1 MSDAAGSAGAPEG
14 DATKPAAARP
24 AGRHFRPARVAM
36 ERGAAERQGR
46 IAQAAFL
53 ALGDRDAALAF
64 LNTHDDAL
72 GQRPI
77 DAAVSGADGLAAAER
92 LLGDRTQAQDDAPV
106 SRTPPVT

>member
-1 MSDAAGSAGAPEG
+1 MSDPVDTGA
-14 DATKPAAARP
+14 DAQPAARKP

-36 ERGAAERQGR
+36 DRAAAERQGR

-53 ALGDRDAALAF
+53 TLGNRDAAIAF

-77 DAAVSGADGLAAAER
+77 DAAVASTDGLAAAER
-92 LLGDRTQAQDDAPV
+92 LLADRASGEKPTNL
-106 SRTPPVT
+106 TLPPAT

>member
-1 MSDAAGSAGAPEG
+1 
-14 DATKPAAARP
+14 
-24 AGRHFRPARVAM
+24 M

-53 ALGDRDAALAF
+53 AFGNRDAALAF

-92 LLGDRTQAQDDAPV
+92 LLSDRSVATADAPV
-106 SRTPPVT
+106 VRASPVT